1 MARSHRRAHARAD
14 SDTNRRADD
23 ARTNT
28 GGNARTN
35 RRRGSPAVGGETRGD
50 ARDDAR
56 QEGRG
61 DPRGSARGGAGRNSP
76 GSSPGSAG
84 AGDRDGARAEP
95 GRGTRR
101 GSRSPSRSL
110 SQNFLASRTVAER
123 VVRIAAPEPDG
134 RLVIEVGAGTGA
146 LTEVLAP
153 HCRELIAYEID
164 RRLLAGLRARLAAH
178 AHVSVV
184 GQDFLTARPP
194 REPFAVVGNVPYAR
208 TSEIVDW
215 CLRAPRLDSATFV
228 TQLEYARKR
237 TGDFGRWSLLTV
249 RTWPWHEWRL
259 CGRVPREC
267 FRPVPRVD
275 SAVLRIER
283 RRRPLLPRGEE
294 AAYRRMVEAGFG
306 GAGGT
311 LFASLRRAGYPPAR
325 LMAAFRAAGLP
336 RDTVVAFA
344 TPAQW
349 LTLHETLR

>member
-14 SDTNRRADD
+14 SDTNRRAGDD
-23 ARTNT
+23 ARTNA
-28 GGNARTN
+28 GGDARTN
-35 RRRGSPAVGGETRGD
+35 RRRGSPAT
-50 ARDDAR
+50 
-56 QEGRG
+56 GRG
-61 DPRGSARGGAGRNSP
+61 ARP
-76 GSSPGSAG
+76 
-84 AGDRDGARAEP
+84 
-95 GRGTRR
+95 
-101 GSRSPSRSL
+101 GSRSRTL

-123 VVRIAAPEPDG
+123 VARLAAPEPDG
-134 RLVIEVGAGTGA
+134 GLGGLVVEVGAGRGA
-146 LTEVLAP
+146 LTEALAP
-153 HCRELIAYEID
+153 RCRELIAYEID
-164 RRLLAGLRARLAAH
+164 RRLLGGLRARFAAH
-178 AHVSVV
+178 PHVRVV

-208 TSEIVDW
+208 TSDIVDW
-215 CLRAPRLDSATFV
+215 CLRAPRLDAATFV

-267 FRPVPRVD
+267 FRPVPQVD

-311 LFASLRRAGYPPAR
+311 LFASLRRAGHPPAR
-325 LMAAFRAAGLP
+325 LTAGFRAAALP

-349 LTLHETLR
+349 LTLHKTLR

>member
-1 MARSHRRAHARAD
+1 VRVRAD

-28 GGNARTN
+28 GGK
-35 RRRGSPAVGGETRGD
+35 
-50 ARDDAR
+50 
-56 QEGRG
+56 
-61 DPRGSARGGAGRNSP
+61 
-76 GSSPGSAG
+76 
-84 AGDRDGARAEP
+84 ARAEP

-110 SQNFLASRTVAER
+110 SLSQNFLASRAVAEH

-134 RLVIEVGAGTGA
+134 RLVVEVGAGTGA
-146 LTEVLAP
+146 LTEALAP

-164 RRLLAGLRARLAAH
+164 RRLLGGLRARLAAH
-178 AHVSVV
+178 AHVRVV

-194 REPFAVVGNVPYAR
+194 REPFAVVGNVPYSR

-215 CLRAPRLDSATFV
+215 CLRAPRLDSATFI

-249 RTWPWHEWRL
+249 RTWPWHAWRL

-283 RRRPLLPRGEE
+283 RRCPLLPRGEE

-311 LFASLRRAGYPPAR
+311 LFASLRRAGHPRPR
-325 LMAAFRAAGLP
+325 LTAAFRAAGLP
-336 RDTVVAFA
+336 KDTVVAFA

-349 LTLHETLR
+349 LTLHERLHQGPSHDGM

>member
-14 SDTNRRADD
+14 YGTNPPTD
-23 ARTNT
+23 ARTTT

-35 RRRGSPAVGGETRGD
+35 RRRGSPA
-50 ARDDAR
+50 
-56 QEGRG
+56 EGRG
-61 DPRGSARGGAGRNSP
+61 D
-76 GSSPGSAG
+76 
-84 AGDRDGARAEP
+84 GAR
-95 GRGTRR
+95 
-101 GSRSPSRSL
+101 SRSRSRSL
-110 SQNFLASRTVAER
+110 SQNFLADAAVARR
-123 VVRIAAPEPDG
+123 VARLAAPGPGG
-134 RLVIEVGAGTGA
+134 RLVVEVGAGTGA
-146 LTEVLAP
+146 LTEALAP

-164 RRLLAGLRARLAAH
+164 RRLLPGLRARLARH
-178 AHVSVV
+178 PHVRLV
-184 GQDFLTARPP
+184 GQDFLAARPP
-194 REPFAVVGNVPYAR
+194 REPFVAVGNVPYAR

-215 CLRAPRLDSATFV
+215 CLRAPRLESATFV

-237 TGDFGRWSLLTV
+237 TGDYGRWSLLTV

-283 RRRPLLPRGEE
+283 RGRPLLPRGEE

-311 LFASLRRAGYPPAR
+311 LYASLRRAGYPTAR
-325 LMAAFRAAGLP
+325 LSAAFRAAALP
-336 RDTVVAFA
+336 KDTVVAFA

-349 LTLHETLR
+349 LTLHKTLR

>member
-1 MARSHRRAHARAD
+1 M
-14 SDTNRRADD
+14 T
-23 ARTNT
+23 
-28 GGNARTN
+28 
-35 RRRGSPAVGGETRGD
+35 
-50 ARDDAR
+50 
-56 QEGRG
+56 
-61 DPRGSARGGAGRNSP
+61 
-76 GSSPGSAG
+76 
-84 AGDRDGARAEP
+84 
-95 GRGTRR
+95 
-101 GSRSPSRSL
+101 L
-110 SQNFLASRTVAER
+110 SQNFLAGPAVARR
-123 VVRIAAPEPDG
+123 VVRVAAPDG
-134 RLVIEVGAGTGA
+134 RLVVEVGAGTGT
-146 LTEVLAP
+146 LTEALAP

-164 RRLLAGLRARLAAH
+164 RRLLGGLRARLAAH
-178 AHVSVV
+178 DHVRVV

-194 REPFAVVGNVPYAR
+194 REPFSVVGNVPYAR
-208 TSEIVDW
+208 TAEIVDW

-237 TGDFGRWSLLTV
+237 TGDYGRWSLLTV

-283 RRRPLLPRGEE
+283 RPRPLLPRGEE

-311 LFASLRRAGYPPAR
+311 LFASLRRAGHPRAR
-325 LMAAFRAAGLP
+325 LTAAFHTAALP

-349 LTLHETLR
+349 LTLHQALR